1 MEVKPIVKRTD
12 VLAFEIGCHVS
23 RHMKIAIIETHVKIN
38 NWICPGKIE
47 KKAIQLISDRYN
59 ANGKSYARAQRD
71 RGATKM
77 MLFTT

>member
-1 MEVKPIVKRTD
+1 
-12 VLAFEIGCHVS
+12 
-23 RHMKIAIIETHVKIN
+23 MKIAIIETHVKIY
-38 NWICPGKIE
+38 NWINSGKIE